1 MLRVKMS
8 PLDAFKQADL
18 NHNGVVTTEELK
30 MAIKNLLPNDTFSPA
45 DIKMTMIAFDKN
57 RNGMIDENEFI
68 SAITQARE
76 TQVLATPSGAAATMN
91 SKTFGMDNTISS
103 IGLAD
108 HRGDDDDEDVPTDT
122 LILRMIFDNM
132 KMKDIELNKLNA
144 KHLSLLYFYWEK
156 DESDLA

>member
-1 MLRVKMS
+1 
-8 PLDAFKQADL
+8 
-18 NHNGVVTTEELK
+18 

-103 IGLAD
+103 IGMAD
-108 HRGDDDDEDVPTDT
+108 HRGDDEDEDQKAQNTIKKLQQD
-122 LILRMIFDNM
+122 LIN
-132 KMKDIELNKLNA
+132 
-144 KHLSLLYFYWEK
+144 S
-156 DESDLA
+156 